1 MSTSKSFLTAI
12 LFLTAVFTPMNA
24 EDLILS
30 SQTVTMYGDHTYET
44 VHLTS
49 STINVDTYNG
59 YDDGRGYLRIYASSI
74 ILDNSGINANGS
86 GGYHNMSTAGAGTG
100 YSYGSGGAGYGGVG
114 GNGGNSPDNG
124 GDTYGTNHD
133 LNLGSRGAAGF
144 YNTPGGMGGGAILL
158 VTDSL
163 QINSS
168 KSWFFS
174 TKPKLT

>member
-49 STINVDTYNG
+49 SIINVDTYNG

-74 ILDNSGINANGS
+74 ILDNNSSICKGNLALTVSEGAVRKYIEVSQHVIQRYGVDD
-86 GGYHNMSTAGAGTG
+86 YTKQNMEWLTKS
-100 YSYGSGGAGYGGVG
+100 
-114 GNGGNSPDNG
+114 
-124 GDTYGTNHD
+124 
-133 LNLGSRGAAGF
+133 
-144 YNTPGGMGGGAILL
+144 
-158 VTDSL
+158 TDSL
-163 QINSS
+163 
-168 KSWFFS
+168 FS
-174 TKPKLT
+174 NDKVKQLSLDQFL